1 MWSHFYYIGIH
12 QGITRSV
19 KAVCVSFCFQVV
31 ISSIN
36 SIYFPTKLC
45 VLLDDAKELAAWT
58 ALWNLGTVK
67 IYKHSFTF
75 CMSV

>member
-12 QGITRSV
+12 QGIIRSV

-31 ISSIN
+31 ILSIH
-36 SIYFPTKLC
+36 STYIPTKLC

-67 IYKHSFTF
+67 IYKHCFTF